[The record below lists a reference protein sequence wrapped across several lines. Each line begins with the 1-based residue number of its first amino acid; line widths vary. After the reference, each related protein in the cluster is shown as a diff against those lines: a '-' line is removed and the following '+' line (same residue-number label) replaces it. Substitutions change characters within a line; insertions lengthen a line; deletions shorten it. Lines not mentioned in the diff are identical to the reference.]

1 MRIQAGAT
9 QAWPRVPL
17 KDLVVRPV
25 TYGVVK
31 PGPEGS
37 IPLIRATDLNG
48 GSIDGDSLR
57 TIGTEVDRTY
67 ARTKTEE
74 HDLLVG
80 LVGSPGAV
88 ALVPRSLVG
97 ANVNRAVGLVRLDR
111 ERCNPAFA
119 YYFLRG
125 PGRARLTMN
134 VVGSVQQ
141 VINLADLANVQLDV
155 PPRAVQDEVVHVL
168 QAMDDKIE
176 SNRCLAALLE
186 ETAAALF
193 HARFVDFVGMKDLV
207 ESEIGPIPRHW
218 TVRPLS
224 RLGRF
229 INGGALTK
237 KATGSGRLIIRIAEM
252 KNGPGA
258 STRYTDALVAD
269 DQVARPGDL
278 LFAWSGSLG
287 VSRWTL
293 PEAVINQHI
302 FKCVPLGD
310 APEWLLEQCLLDA
323 LPEFIRIAA
332 DKATTMGH
340 IRRRDLDSPRW
351 AVPPTEDLTE
361 IDAVMAPLL
370 RRRIGCLTESH
381 LLAEL
386 RDTLLPKLVSG
397 QIRVRQAEQMV
408 ESV

>member
-1 MRIQAGAT
+1 MKSDSGWVT
-9 QAWPRVPL
+9 VPL
-17 KDLVVRPV
+17 PEVIDFQEGPGIMARDFRDNGTPLVRLA
-25 TYGVVK
+25 G
-31 PGPEGS
+31 
-37 IPLIRATDLNG
+37 LNG
-48 GSIDGDSLR
+48 GSLLDGCNYLDPEMVERRWAHFALREGDTLLSTSASLGR
-57 TIGTEVDRTY
+57 T
-67 ARTKTEE
+67 ARVTADAEGAIAYTGLIRMRPR
-74 HDLLVG
+74 DGRVSSDYVRRLLQSPLFQRQVEAM
-80 LVGSPGAV
+80 GSGSVMRHFGPTHLRHMTV
-88 ALVPRSLVG
+88 LVPPVKEQEDIDAIVS
-97 ANVNRAVGLVRLDR
+97 ALD
-111 ERCNPAFA
+111 E
-119 YYFLRG
+119 
-125 PGRARLTMN
+125 
-134 VVGSVQQ
+134 
-141 VINLADLANVQLDV
+141 
-155 PPRAVQDEVVHVL
+155 
-168 QAMDDKIE
+168 KIE
-176 SNRCLAALLE
+176 SNRRLALLLE
-186 ETAAALF
+186 ETASALF
-193 HARFVDFVGMKDLV
+193 RARFVDFVGVTDLV
-207 ESEIGPIPRHW
+207 ESEIGPIPRDW

-224 RLGRF
+224 HLGRF

-237 KATGSGRLIIRIAEM
+237 DATGSGRLIIRIAEM

-258 STRYTDALVAD
+258 STKYTDALVAD

-302 FKCVPLGD
+302 FKCVPSGD

-370 RRRIGCLTESH
+370 QRRIGCLTESH
-381 LLAEL
+381 VLAEL

-397 QIRVRQAEQMV
+397 QIRVREAEQVV